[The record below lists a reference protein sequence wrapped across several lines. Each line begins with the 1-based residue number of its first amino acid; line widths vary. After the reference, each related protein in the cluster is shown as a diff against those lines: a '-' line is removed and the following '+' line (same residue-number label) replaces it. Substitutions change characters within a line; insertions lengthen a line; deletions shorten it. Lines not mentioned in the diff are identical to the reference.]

1 MSAKGLKVGAKYRLT
16 TKNGEVVEG
25 ILSYVKTT
33 MFNDMIL
40 SVIINRETYGI
51 SYIESLQLVSE

>member
-16 TKNGEVVEG
+16 TTSGEVVEG
-25 ILSYVKTT
+25 VLSYVKTT

-51 SYIESLQLVSE
+51 SHIESLQIVSE